1 MIKLKNFNYNIG
13 KKQLL
18 ENLNINFEKGKT
30 YGIIGPNGAGKST
43 LLKAIMRINEP
54 KKESIY
60 LKDKDICRY
69 SIKEYSKKIAFV
81 FQENNR
87 DVDFTVEEIIM
98 MGRYPYM
105 ELLGSESKEDIEIV
119 KKVMKRLDVEK
130 FKNRYISQLSGGEAQ
145 KVFIARALAQGT
157 EILLL
162 DEPTSMLDI
171 HNSVDIMNL
180 VDDMKNE
187 NDLTVIMVLHDLNIA
202 FTYCDEI
209 ILLEDGKLIIND
221 RKENV
226 LESGKLELVYKDKI
240 KIIEYDNFEYTI
252 SPKR

>member
-1 MIKLKNFNYNIG
+1 MIKLKDFSYSIG

-18 ENLNINFEKGKT
+18 KNINIDFEKGKT

-43 LLKAIMRINEP
+43 LLKSIMRINEP
-54 KKESIY
+54 MKDSIY
-60 LKDKDICRY
+60 LEGKDICEY
-69 SIKEYSKKIAFV
+69 SIKEYSKKLAFV
-81 FQENNR
+81 FQENSR

-119 KKVMKRLDVEK
+119 ANVMKRLDIEK
-130 FKNRYISQLSGGEAQ
+130 FKDRYISELSGGEAQ

-157 EILLL
+157 DILLL

-180 VDDMKNE
+180 VEGMKKE
-187 NDLTVIMVLHDLNIA
+187 NNLTIIMVLHDLNIA

-209 ILLEDGKLIIND
+209 ILIENGELIINNNRESVID
-221 RKENV
+221 
-226 LESGKLELVYKDKI
+226 SGKLEVVYKDKI
-240 KIIEYDNFEYTI
+240 KIIEYDKFEYTI